1 MFSSRMG
8 SGVVPSALLVN
19 VGRIDGSADSAS
31 VDRQAH
37 VGGGGVINSA
47 FSFVWRGIKFVG
59 IATLA
64 CIALLMTWRMYYQAK
79 RHGVGLS
86 TIISR
91 FVSGGTS
98 LPTNATSATARGGAV
113 QYDPLTT
120 DVGDDFLE
128 GDHGDGHLEMQTS
141 TAYAAQQDLSGT

>member
-19 VGRIDGSADSAS
+19 IGRIDGSADSAS
-31 VDRQAH
+31 VDRQAR
-37 VGGGGVINSA
+37 GGGGGIISSA
-47 FSFVWRGIKFVG
+47 VSFMWRSIRFVG
-59 IATLA
+59 IAALA
-64 CIALLMTWRMYYQAK
+64 CVALLLTWRVYHQAK
-79 RHGVGLS
+79 RHSVGLG
-86 TIISR
+86 TFVSR

-128 GDHGDGHLEMQTS
+128 GDQGDGHLEMQTS

>member
-8 SGVVPSALLVN
+8 SGVVASALLVN

-64 CIALLMTWRMYYQAK
+64 CIALLMPAW
-79 RHGVGLS
+79 
-86 TIISR
+86 
-91 FVSGGTS
+91 
-98 LPTNATSATARGGAV
+98 P
-113 QYDPLTT
+113 
-120 DVGDDFLE
+120 
-128 GDHGDGHLEMQTS
+128 
-141 TAYAAQQDLSGT
+141 